1 VGTPHMLS
9 TTEMISTCSWR
20 PPTT

>member
-1 VGTPHMLS
+1 MPP

-20 PPTT
+20 PSAT